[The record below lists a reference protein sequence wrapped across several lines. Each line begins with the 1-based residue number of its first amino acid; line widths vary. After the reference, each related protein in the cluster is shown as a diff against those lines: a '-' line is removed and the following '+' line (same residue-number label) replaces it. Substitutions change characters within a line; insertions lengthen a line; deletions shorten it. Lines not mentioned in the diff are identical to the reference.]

1 MPSKAQA
8 LQFEGPDMASGL
20 ESPQGHKVRVRRHLE
35 LFSISTLIAYLAT
48 RFFAD
53 YLHMRL
59 YVSHGKLHLH
69 HFLFGLALVPLTWI
83 ASESEHDE
91 IADVLAGTV
100 TGLVLSEIKQL
111 ILQNWTQ

>member
-1 MPSKAQA
+1 
-8 LQFEGPDMASGL
+8 MASGL
-20 ESPQGHKVRVRRHLE
+20 EPPQQHKLRRRKHVE

-59 YVSHGKLHLH
+59 YVSHGRLHLH
-69 HFLFGLALVPLTWI
+69 HFLFGLALMPFTWI
-83 ASESEHDE
+83 ASESEQYE

-100 TGLVLSEIKQL
+100 TALLLSEIKEL
-111 ILQNWTQ
+111 VLQNWSQ

>member
-1 MPSKAQA
+1 MT
-8 LQFEGPDMASGL
+8 SGL
-20 ESPQGHKVRVRRHLE
+20 QPVQHKVKTRKHLE
-35 LFSISTLIAYLAT
+35 LFSISALIAYLAT

-69 HFLFGLALVPLTWI
+69 HFLLGLALMPLTWI

-91 IADVLAGTV
+91 ITDVLAGAV
-100 TGLVLSEIKQL
+100 TALVLSEIKEL